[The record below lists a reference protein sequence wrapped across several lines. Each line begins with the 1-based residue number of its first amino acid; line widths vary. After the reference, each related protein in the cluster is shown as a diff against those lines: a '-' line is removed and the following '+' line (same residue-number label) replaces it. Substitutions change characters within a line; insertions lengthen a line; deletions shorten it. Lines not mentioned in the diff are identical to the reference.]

1 MYTLGVSHSN
11 RWMIC
16 QAAPRMASLSPT
28 IEQAATTDRNVGLDG
43 HHVAELVLTSNGT
56 RAPREFVGQQL
67 PHGTVFTLDHA
78 IAVGVYV
85 KDVLDITQQCSES
98 LLVEDRNDLTWLGP
112 GIVAIVDAAAYD
124 KTSRHITV
132 WDLKFGHSPRDPQY
146 DWQMIGN
153 GLATAFKYPEA
164 QRIDLRIVQPNVY
177 GDEPIKSWELDIDE
191 LKQYGAQMCT
201 AAEVIQTGNGLAIA
215 FKYPEA
221 QRIDLRIVQPN
232 VYGDEPIKSWEL
244 DIDELKQYGAQMRTA
259 AEAIQTGN
267 SPAVPG
273 MHCRGCRAAH
283 TCPALAEYNK
293 RLGAALSESLRTQPQ
308 SKTPQE
314 ISLELDVLNT
324 LNTTVKARK
333 EALDAYAYQM
343 ADKQAVNVPGYKLVA
358 KRSQRRITDAST
370 FVETAR
376 MFGYS
381 DTLLHHEPKLLSPA
395 QLENAG
401 VNKELVEMF
410 TEKPD
415 AGKQLAPMSDKRPA
429 QAAELLERF
438 KSVNK

>member
-16 QAAPRMASLSPT
+16 QAAPRMASLSPS
-28 IEQAATTDRNVGLDG
+28 IEQTADTSRNEGLDG
-43 HHVAELVLTSNGT
+43 HHVAELVLKSNGVS
-56 RAPREFVGQQL
+56 APREFVGQQL

-85 KDVLDITQQCSES
+85 QDVLDITQHCSEP

-153 GLATAFKYPEA
+153 GLAIAYKYPEA

-177 GDEPIKSWELDIDE
+177 GDEPIKSWELDVDE
-191 LKQYGAQMCT
+191 LKQYGA
-201 AAEVIQTGNGLAIA
+201 
-215 FKYPEA
+215 
-221 QRIDLRIVQPN
+221 R
-232 VYGDEPIKSWEL
+232 
-244 DIDELKQYGAQMRTA
+244 MRVA

-273 MHCRGCRAAH
+273 VHCRGCRAAH
-283 TCPALAEYNK
+283 TCPSLEEYNK
-293 RLGAALSESLRTQPQ
+293 RLGATLQESLRTQP
-308 SKTPQE
+308 SSLTPQE
-314 ISLELDVLNT
+314 ISLELDVLSALT
-324 LNTTVKARK
+324 VTVKARK
-333 EALDAYAYQM
+333 EAQDAYAYQL
-343 ADKQAVNVPGYKLVA
+343 ADRQAVNVPGYKLVS
-358 KRSQRRITDAST
+358 KRTQRRITDPST

-376 MFGYS
+376 TFGYS
-381 DTLLHHEPKLLSPA
+381 DALLHNDPKLLSPA
-395 QLENAG
+395 QLESVG

-415 AGKQLAPMSDKRPA
+415 VGKQLAPMSDKRPA

-438 KSVNK
+438 KSVSR

>member
-28 IEQAATTDRNVGLDG
+28 IEQAATTDRNVGLDA
-43 HHVAELVLTSNGT
+43 HHVAELVLASNGT

-153 GLATAFKYPEA
+153 GLA
-164 QRIDLRIVQPNVY
+164 
-177 GDEPIKSWELDIDE
+177 
-191 LKQYGAQMCT
+191 
-201 AAEVIQTGNGLAIA
+201 IA

-293 RLGAALSESLRTQPQ
+293 RLGATLSESLRTQPQ

>member
-28 IEQAATTDRNVGLDG
+28 IEQAATTDRNVGLDA
-43 HHVAELVLTSNGT
+43 HHVAELVLASNGT

-85 KDVLDITQQCSES
+85 KDVLDITQHCSES

-124 KTSRHITV
+124 NTSRHITV

-146 DWQMIGN
+146 DWQMI
-153 GLATAFKYPEA
+153 
-164 QRIDLRIVQPNVY
+164 
-177 GDEPIKSWELDIDE
+177 
-191 LKQYGAQMCT
+191 
-201 AAEVIQTGNGLAIA
+201 GNGLAIA

-293 RLGAALSESLRTQPQ
+293 RLGAALSESSRTQPQ
-308 SKTPQE
+308 FKTPQE

-376 MFGYS
+376 TFGYS
-381 DTLLHHEPKLLSPA
+381 DALLHHEPKLLSPA

>member
-16 QAAPRMASLSPT
+16 QAAPRMASLSPS
-28 IEQAATTDRNVGLDG
+28 IEQTADHGRNEGLDA
-43 HHVAELVLTSNGT
+43 HHVAEQVLKSNGAS
-56 RAPREFVGQQL
+56 APREFVGQQL

-85 KDVLDITQQCSES
+85 QDVLSITQHCSEP
-98 LLVEDRNDLTWLGP
+98 LLVEDRKVVTWLGP

-153 GLATAFKYPEA
+153 GLAIAFEYPEA

-177 GDEPIKSWELDIDE
+177 GDEPIKSWSLDVDE
-191 LKQYGAQMCT
+191 LKQYGA
-201 AAEVIQTGNGLAIA
+201 
-215 FKYPEA
+215 
-221 QRIDLRIVQPN
+221 R
-232 VYGDEPIKSWEL
+232 
-244 DIDELKQYGAQMRTA
+244 MRVA

-273 MHCRGCRAAH
+273 VHCRGCRAAH
-283 TCPALAEYNK
+283 TCPALEAYNK
-293 RLGAALSESLRTQPQ
+293 RLGATLQESLRTQPA
-308 SKTPQE
+308 SLTPQE
-314 ISLELDVLNT
+314 ISLELDVLSALT
-324 LNTTVKARK
+324 VTVKARK
-333 EALDAYAYQM
+333 EAQDAYAYQL
-343 ADKQAVNVPGYKLVA
+343 ADRQAVNVPGYKLVS
-358 KRSQRRITDAST
+358 KRTQRRITDPST

-376 MFGYS
+376 TFGYS
-381 DTLLHHEPKLLSPA
+381 DALLHNDPKLLSPA
-395 QLENAG
+395 QLESVG

-415 AGKQLAPMSDKRPA
+415 GGKQLAPMSDKRPA

-438 KSVNK
+438 KSVSR

>member
-16 QAAPRMASLSPT
+16 QAAPRMASLSPS
-28 IEQAATTDRNVGLDG
+28 IEQDVNTSRNEGLDG
-43 HHVAELVLTSNGT
+43 HHVAELVLASNGVS
-56 RAPREFVGQQL
+56 APREFVGQQL

-85 KDVLDITQQCSES
+85 QDVLSITQHCSEP

-112 GIVAIVDAAAYD
+112 GIVAIVDSAAYD

-153 GLATAFKYPEA
+153 GLA
-164 QRIDLRIVQPNVY
+164 
-177 GDEPIKSWELDIDE
+177 
-191 LKQYGAQMCT
+191 
-201 AAEVIQTGNGLAIA
+201 IA

-232 VYGDEPIKSWEL
+232 VYGDEPIKTWSL
-244 DIDELKQYGAQMRTA
+244 DVDELKQYGARMRIA

-273 MHCRGCRAAH
+273 VHCRGCRAAH
-283 TCPALAEYNK
+283 TCPALEAYNK
-293 RLGAALSESLRTQPQ
+293 RLGATLQESLRTQPA
-308 SKTPQE
+308 SLTPQE
-314 ISLELDVLNT
+314 MSFELDVLST
-324 LNTTVKARK
+324 LTTTVKARK
-333 EALDAYAYQM
+333 EALDAYAYQL
-343 ADKQAVNVPGYKLVA
+343 ADRQAVNVPGYKLVS
-358 KRSQRRITDAST
+358 KRTQRRITDPST

-376 MFGYS
+376 TFGYS
-381 DTLLHHEPKLLSPA
+381 DALLHNDPKLLSPA
-395 QLENAG
+395 QLESVG

-415 AGKQLAPMSDKRPA
+415 GGKQLVPMSDKRPA

-438 KSVNK
+438 KSVSR

>member
-16 QAAPRMASLSPT
+16 QASPRLAGLSPS
-28 IEQAATTDRNVGLDG
+28 IEQTVDVNRNEGLDA
-43 HHVAELVLTSNGT
+43 HHVAELVLASNGAS
-56 RAPREFVGQQL
+56 APREFVGQQL

-85 KDVLDITQQCSES
+85 QDVLGIAQHCSEPVQ
-98 LLVEDRNDLTWLGP
+98 VEHRNDLSWLGP

-124 KTSRHITV
+124 KTSRHLTV

-153 GLATAFKYPEA
+153 GLAMAYNYPDA

-177 GDEPIKSWELDIDE
+177 GDEPVKSWSLDVDE
-191 LKQYGAQMCT
+191 LKQYGA
-201 AAEVIQTGNGLAIA
+201 
-215 FKYPEA
+215 
-221 QRIDLRIVQPN
+221 R
-232 VYGDEPIKSWEL
+232 
-244 DIDELKQYGAQMRTA
+244 MRMA

-273 MHCRGCRAAH
+273 VHCRRCRAAH
-283 TCPALAEYNK
+283 TCPALVEYNK
-293 RLGAALSESLRTQPQ
+293 RLGATLQESLRTQPATL
-308 SKTPQE
+308 TPQE
-314 ISLELDVLNT
+314 MSFELDVLST
-324 LNTTVKARK
+324 LTTTVKARK
-333 EALDAYAYQM
+333 EALDAYAYQL
-343 ADKQAVNVPGYKLVA
+343 ADRQAVNVPGYKLVS
-358 KRSQRRITDAST
+358 KRTQRRITDAST

-376 MFGYS
+376 TFGYS
-381 DTLLHHEPKLLSPA
+381 DALLHHDPKLLSPS
-395 QLENAG
+395 QLESVG

-415 AGKQLAPMSDKRPA
+415 GGKQLAPMSDKRPA

-438 KSVNK
+438 KSISR

>member
-153 GLATAFKYPEA
+153 GLAIAFKYPEA

-201 AAEVIQTGNGLAIA
+201 AAEVIQTGNG
-215 FKYPEA
+215 
-221 QRIDLRIVQPN
+221 
-232 VYGDEPIKSWEL
+232 
-244 DIDELKQYGAQMRTA
+244 
-259 AEAIQTGN
+259 
-267 SPAVPG
+267 PAVPG

-293 RLGAALSESLRTQPQ
+293 RLGATLSESLRTQPQ

>member
-16 QAAPRMASLSPT
+16 QAAPRMASLSPS
-28 IEQAATTDRNVGLDG
+28 IEQTADTSRNEGLDG
-43 HHVAELVLTSNGT
+43 HHVAELVLKSNGAS
-56 RAPREFVGQQL
+56 APREFVGQQL

-85 KDVLDITQQCSES
+85 QDVLDITQHCSEP

-153 GLATAFKYPEA
+153 GLAIAFKYPDA

-177 GDEPIKSWELDIDE
+177 GDEPIKSWELDVDE
-191 LKQYGAQMCT
+191 LKQYGA
-201 AAEVIQTGNGLAIA
+201 
-215 FKYPEA
+215 
-221 QRIDLRIVQPN
+221 R
-232 VYGDEPIKSWEL
+232 
-244 DIDELKQYGAQMRTA
+244 MRVA

-273 MHCRGCRAAH
+273 VHCRGCRAAH
-283 TCPALAEYNK
+283 TCSALEEYNK
-293 RLGAALSESLRTQPQ
+293 RLGAALQQSLRTQPQ
-308 SKTPQE
+308 HKTPQE
-314 ISLELDVLNT
+314 MSFELDVLST
-324 LNTTVKARK
+324 LTTTVKARK
-333 EALDAYAYQM
+333 EALDAYAYQL
-343 ADKQAVNVPGYKLVA
+343 ADRQAVNVPGYKLVS
-358 KRSQRRITDAST
+358 KRTQRRITDAST

-376 MFGYS
+376 TFGYS
-381 DTLLHHEPKLLSPA
+381 DALLHHDPKLLSPA
-395 QLENAG
+395 QLESVG

-415 AGKQLAPMSDKRPA
+415 DGKQLAPMSDKRPA

-438 KSVNK
+438 KSVSR

>member
-28 IEQAATTDRNVGLDG
+28 IEQAATTDRNVGLDA

-98 LLVEDRNDLTWLGP
+98 LLVEDRNDLTRLGP

-201 AAEVIQTGNGLAIA
+201 AAEVIQTGNG
-215 FKYPEA
+215 
-221 QRIDLRIVQPN
+221 
-232 VYGDEPIKSWEL
+232 
-244 DIDELKQYGAQMRTA
+244 
-259 AEAIQTGN
+259 
-267 SPAVPG
+267 PAVPG

-293 RLGAALSESLRTQPQ
+293 RLGATLSESLRTQPQ

>member
-1 MYTLGVSHSN
+1 
-11 RWMIC
+11 
-16 QAAPRMASLSPT
+16 MASLSPT
-28 IEQAATTDRNVGLDG
+28 IEQAATTDRNVGLDA

-85 KDVLDITQQCSES
+85 KDVLDITQHCSES

-112 GIVAIVDAAAYD
+112 GVVAIVDAAAYD

-191 LKQYGAQMCT
+191 LKQYGAQMRT
-201 AAEVIQTGNGLAIA
+201 AAEVIQTGNG
-215 FKYPEA
+215 
-221 QRIDLRIVQPN
+221 
-232 VYGDEPIKSWEL
+232 
-244 DIDELKQYGAQMRTA
+244 
-259 AEAIQTGN
+259 
-267 SPAVPG
+267 PAVPG

-283 TCPALAEYNK
+283 TCPALDEYNK

>member
-16 QAAPRMASLSPT
+16 QAAPRLASLSPS
-28 IEQAATTDRNVGLDG
+28 IEQAVDTSRNEGLDG
-43 HHVAELVLTSNGT
+43 HHVAELVLKSNGAS
-56 RAPREFVGQQL
+56 APREFVGQQL

-85 KDVLDITQQCSES
+85 QDVLAITQHCSEE

-153 GLATAFKYPEA
+153 GLA
-164 QRIDLRIVQPNVY
+164 
-177 GDEPIKSWELDIDE
+177 
-191 LKQYGAQMCT
+191 
-201 AAEVIQTGNGLAIA
+201 IA

-232 VYGDEPIKSWEL
+232 VYGDEPVKTWSL
-244 DIDELKQYGAQMRTA
+244 DVDELKQYGARMRVA

-273 MHCRGCRAAH
+273 VHCRGCRAAH
-283 TCPALAEYNK
+283 TCPALEAYNK
-293 RLGAALSESLRTQPQ
+293 RLGATLQESLRTQPA
-308 SKTPQE
+308 SLTPQE
-314 ISLELDVLNT
+314 MSFELDVLST
-324 LNTTVKARK
+324 LTTTVKARK
-333 EALDAYAYQM
+333 EALDAYAYQL
-343 ADKQAVNVPGYKLVA
+343 ADRQAVNVPGYKLVS
-358 KRSQRRITDAST
+358 KRTQRRITDPST

-376 MFGYS
+376 TFGYS
-381 DTLLHHEPKLLSPA
+381 DALLHNDPKLLSPA
-395 QLENAG
+395 QLESVG

-415 AGKQLAPMSDKRPA
+415 GGKQLAPMSDKRPA

-438 KSVNK
+438 KSVSR